1 MKLTKREKLELWDR
15 IGSNIAQYRSGLK
28 MTQSVL
34 AQKAGFSP
42 LFIGL
47 IERGKR
53 PAPVATLA
61 SIAKALN
68 VKVADLLKGV

>member
-1 MKLTKREKLELWDR
+1 MKLTNKEKQVLWDQ
-15 IGSNIAQYRSGLK
+15 IGQNIEQYRSKLDI
-28 MTQSVL
+28 TQSEL
-34 AQKAGFSP
+34 AQKAGFSL

-61 SIAKALN
+61 SIAEALK

>member
-1 MKLTKREKLELWDR
+1 MKLTKKEKQTLWQK
-15 IGSNIAQYRSGLK
+15 IGENIARRRNELK
-28 MTQSVL
+28 ITQAVL
-34 AQKAGFSP
+34 AQKAGFSL

-61 SIAKALN
+61 AISKALS
-68 VKVADLLKGV
+68 VTLADLLKGL

>member
-1 MKLTKREKLELWDR
+1 MKLTKNEKQVLWDQ
-15 IGSNIAQYRSGLK
+15 IGQNIKRYRSKLGFP
-28 MTQSVL
+28 QSKL
-34 AQKAGFSP
+34 AQETGFSL

-61 SIAKALN
+61 SIAKALK
-68 VKVADLLKGV
+68 VKVGDLLKGV